1 MIQMTTT
8 MQTKPP
14 QNVAPV
20 APVAPVAARAA
31 AAARKKG
38 SRFIP
43 RQKQQQQKQ
52 RPKSRVTA
60 MTSRRSYSSSHHHH
74 HHHSIKKDTNIRRRT
89 TAQTSSSNDDD
100 YNANDINGS
109 NKKGVAREIE
119 FMVEMRCGKCVE
131 KVEKSVLSLEGV
143 IQVSASLGT
152 NTVRV
157 LATSSVKTVEEKIAS
172 TGYKTRLVGQGNVEL
187 FNERLAERLG
197 MDLRTLR
204 QSLAAVAE
212 FKGEAYQHGSCKGVV
227 RFVQVNEETATF
239 EADVLGLEKG
249 KKYKLRVRMY
259 GDTTRGVESCG
270 EVYQNTNEN
279 EREEEILLG
288 EMCAVQAM
296 EDGSIKASLQLPK
309 KFFVWD
315 IIGRALCIEEVVAGN
330 EEGEG
335 LRVAAVL
342 ARSAGVGENLKKV
355 CQCDGTV
362 IWESSPDDFT
372 PQISKKGGS
381 PLFENGKVSVKRM

>member
-1 MIQMTTT
+1 

-74 HHHSIKKDTNIRRRT
+74 HSIKKDTNIRRRT
-89 TAQTSSSNDDD
+89 TAQTSSSNDD

-109 NKKGVAREIE
+109 STKGVAREIE

-381 PLFENGKVSVKRM
+381 PLFENEKVSVKRM

>member
-1 MIQMTTT
+1 MTMT
-8 MQTKPP
+8 MQTPP
-14 QNVAPV
+14 PVAFVAPV
-20 APVAPVAARAA
+20 AVAARAA
-31 AAARKKG
+31 AARRG

-43 RQKQQQQKQ
+43 RQKQQQKQ
-52 RPKSRVTA
+52 RPRRVTA
-60 MTSRRSYSSSHHHH
+60 ITSRSSYSSSHR

-89 TAQTSSSNDDD
+89 TAATSSSNDD
-100 YNANDINGS
+100 YNANINGS
-109 NKKGVAREIE
+109 EKGVAREIE

-131 KVEKSVLSLEGV
+131 KVAKSVLSLEGV
-143 IQVSASLGT
+143 IQVSGSLGT

-381 PLFENGKVSVKRM
+381 PLFENEKVSVKRM

>member
-1 MIQMTTT
+1 

-20 APVAPVAARAA
+20 APVAVAAALLLLLAKRVVVLFHD
-31 AAARKKG
+31 KNNNN
-38 SRFIP
+38 
-43 RQKQQQQKQ
+43 KQ

-60 MTSRRSYSSSHHHH
+60 MTSRSSYSSSHH

-89 TAQTSSSNDDD
+89 TAQTSSSNDD

>member
-1 MIQMTTT
+1 

-20 APVAPVAARAA
+20 APVAVKTARAA

-43 RQKQQQQKQ
+43 RQKQQQKQ

-60 MTSRRSYSSSHHHH
+60 MTSRRSYSSSHH

>member
-1 MIQMTTT
+1 

-20 APVAPVAARAA
+20 APVAVKTARA

-43 RQKQQQQKQ
+43 RQQKQQQKQ

-60 MTSRRSYSSSHHHH
+60 MTSRSSYSSSHH
-74 HHHSIKKDTNIRRRT
+74 HHHSIKKDTNIRRKST

-109 NKKGVAREIE
+109 STKGVAREIE

>member
-1 MIQMTTT
+1 

-20 APVAPVAARAA
+20 APVAVAARAA

-43 RQKQQQQKQ
+43 RQKQQQKQ

-60 MTSRRSYSSSHHHH
+60 MTSRSSYSSSHH
-74 HHHSIKKDTNIRRRT
+74 HHHSIKKDTNIRRNRT
-89 TAQTSSSNDDD
+89 TAQTSSSNDD

-109 NKKGVAREIE
+109 SKKGVAREIE

>member
-1 MIQMTTT
+1 

-20 APVAPVAARAA
+20 APVAVRTARAA

-43 RQKQQQQKQ
+43 RQKQQQKQ

-60 MTSRRSYSSSHHHH
+60 MTSRSSYSSSHH
-74 HHHSIKKDTNIRRRT
+74 HHHSIKKDTNIRRKST
-89 TAQTSSSNDDD
+89 TAQTSSSNDD

-109 NKKGVAREIE
+109 STKGVAREIE

>member
-1 MIQMTTT
+1 MTMTT
-8 MQTKPP
+8 QTKPP

-31 AAARKKG
+31 AARKKG

-43 RQKQQQQKQ
+43 RQKQQQKQ

-74 HHHSIKKDTNIRRRT
+74 HHSIKKDTNIRRKST

-372 PQISKKGGS
+372 PQSSK
-381 PLFENGKVSVKRM
+381 E

>member
-1 MIQMTTT
+1 

-31 AAARKKG
+31 AARKKG

-43 RQKQQQQKQ
+43 RQKQQQKQ

-60 MTSRRSYSSSHHHH
+60 MTSRRSYSSSHH

-109 NKKGVAREIE
+109 STKGVAREIE

-381 PLFENGKVSVKRM
+381 PLFENEKVSVKRM

>member
-1 MIQMTTT
+1 MT
-8 MQTKPP
+8 MQTPP
-14 QNVAPV
+14 PVAFVAPV
-20 APVAPVAARAA
+20 AVAARAA
-31 AAARKKG
+31 AARRG

-43 RQKQQQQKQ
+43 RQKQQQKQ
-52 RPKSRVTA
+52 RPRRVTA
-60 MTSRRSYSSSHHHH
+60 ITSRSSYSSSHR

-89 TAQTSSSNDDD
+89 TAATSSSNDD
-100 YNANDINGS
+100 YNANINGS
-109 NKKGVAREIE
+109 EKGVAREIE

-172 TGYKTRLVGQGNVEL
+172 TGYKTRLVGQGNVDL

-372 PQISKKGGS
+372 PQISKEGGS
-381 PLFENGKVSVKRM
+381 PLFENGKDSVKRM

>member
-1 MIQMTTT
+1 M
-8 MQTKPP
+8 MQSAATCSSSSFSRRRAFFMKVYDDNKR
-14 QNVAPV
+14 QRQRRDANVASSSNATTASSSESSSSSDVDVV
-20 APVAPVAARAA
+20 AED
-31 AAARKKG
+31 
-38 SRFIP
+38 
-43 RQKQQQQKQ
+43 QQQQQQK
-52 RPKSRVTA
+52 S
-60 MTSRRSYSSSHHHH
+60 
-74 HHHSIKKDTNIRRRT
+74 
-89 TAQTSSSNDDD
+89 
-100 YNANDINGS
+100 
-109 NKKGVAREIE
+109 VAREIE

-131 KVEKSVLSLEGV
+131 KVERSVLSLPGV

-172 TGYKTRLVGQGNVEL
+172 TGYKTRLIGQGNVEL

-212 FKGEAYQHGSCKGVV
+212 FKGEAYQHKSCKGVV

-270 EVYQNTNEN
+270 EVYTTKEN
-279 EREEEILLG
+279 EKQEEILG
-288 EMCAVQAM
+288 ELCAVQAM

-309 KFFVWD
+309 TFFVWD
-315 IIGRALCIEEVVAGN
+315 IIGRALCIEEVVVGN
-330 EEGEG
+330 EEEEDKG

-372 PQISKKGGS
+372 PQIVAEKDSKGGGS
-381 PLFENGKVSVKRM
+381 PLFEKGKVSVKRM

>member
-1 MIQMTTT
+1 MT
-8 MQTKPP
+8 MQTPP
-14 QNVAPV
+14 PKIAPV
-20 APVAPVAARAA
+20 APVAVAARAA
-31 AAARKKG
+31 AARR
-38 SRFIP
+38 SRRFIP
-43 RQKQQQQKQ
+43 RQKQQQKQ
-52 RPKSRVTA
+52 RPQNRATA
-60 MTSRRSYSSSHHHH
+60 ITSRSSYSSSH

-89 TAQTSSSNDDD
+89 TAATSSSNDD
-100 YNANDINGS
+100 YNNANNNGS
-109 NKKGVAREIE
+109 DEKGVAREIE

-172 TGYKTRLVGQGNVEL
+172 TGYKTRLVGQGNVDL

-296 EDGSIKASLQLPK
+296 EDGSITASLQLPK

-372 PQISKKGGS
+372 PQISKKRRV
-381 PLFENGKVSVKRM
+381 PFVENGKVSVKRM

>member
-1 MIQMTTT
+1 MT
-8 MQTKPP
+8 MQTPP
-14 QNVAPV
+14 PVAFVAPV
-20 APVAPVAARAA
+20 AVAARAA
-31 AAARKKG
+31 AARRG

-43 RQKQQQQKQ
+43 RQKQQQKQ
-52 RPKSRVTA
+52 RPRRVTA
-60 MTSRRSYSSSHHHH
+60 ITSRSSYSSSHR

-89 TAQTSSSNDDD
+89 TAATSSSNDD
-100 YNANDINGS
+100 YNANINGS
-109 NKKGVAREIE
+109 EKGVAREIE

-172 TGYKTRLVGQGNVEL
+172 TGYKTRLVGQGNVDL

-296 EDGSIKASLQLPK
+296 EDGSITASLQLPK

-372 PQISKKGGS
+372 PQILKKGGS
-381 PLFENGKVSVKRM
+381 PLIENGKVSVKRM

>member
-1 MIQMTTT
+1 

-31 AAARKKG
+31 AARARG

-43 RQKQQQQKQ
+43 RQKQQQKQ
-52 RPKSRVTA
+52 RPQNRATA
-60 MTSRRSYSSSHHHH
+60 ITSRSRYSSSHH

-172 TGYKTRLVGQGNVEL
+172 TGYKTRLVGQGNVDL

-296 EDGSIKASLQLPK
+296 EDGSITASLQLPK

-381 PLFENGKVSVKRM
+381 PLSRMERFR

>member
-1 MIQMTTT
+1 

-20 APVAPVAARAA
+20 APVAVAARAA

-60 MTSRRSYSSSHHHH
+60 MTSRSSYSSSHH
-74 HHHSIKKDTNIRRRT
+74 HHHSIKKDTNIRRKST

-109 NKKGVAREIE
+109 STKGVAREIE

-296 EDGSIKASLQLPK
+296 EDGLIKASLQLPK

>member
-1 MIQMTTT
+1 

-60 MTSRRSYSSSHHHH
+60 MTSRSSYSSSHH
-74 HHHSIKKDTNIRRRT
+74 HHHSIKKDTNIRRKST
-89 TAQTSSSNDDD
+89 TAQTSSSNDD

-109 NKKGVAREIE
+109 STKGVAREIE

-249 KKYKLRVRMY
+249 EKYKLRVRMY

>member
-1 MIQMTTT
+1 

-20 APVAPVAARAA
+20 APVAVAARAA

-60 MTSRRSYSSSHHHH
+60 MSRSSYSSSHH
-74 HHHSIKKDTNIRRRT
+74 HHHSIKKDTNIRRKST
-89 TAQTSSSNDDD
+89 TAQSSSSNDD

-109 NKKGVAREIE
+109 STKGVAREIE

-172 TGYKTRLVGQGNVEL
+172 TGSKTRLVGQGNVEL

>member
-20 APVAPVAARAA
+20 APVAPVAVAARA

-60 MTSRRSYSSSHHHH
+60 MSRSSYSSSHH

-296 EDGSIKASLQLPK
+296 EDGLIKASLQLPK
-309 KFFVWD
+309 KLFVWD

>member
-1 MIQMTTT
+1 

-31 AAARKKG
+31 AARARG

-43 RQKQQQQKQ
+43 RQKQQQKQ

-60 MTSRRSYSSSHHHH
+60 MTSRSSYSSSHH

-89 TAQTSSSNDDD
+89 TAATSSSNDD
-100 YNANDINGS
+100 YNANINGS
-109 NKKGVAREIE
+109 EKGVAREIE

-172 TGYKTRLVGQGNVEL
+172 TGYKTRLVGQGNVDL

>member
-1 MIQMTTT
+1 

-31 AAARKKG
+31 AARARG

-43 RQKQQQQKQ
+43 RQKQQQKQ

-60 MTSRRSYSSSHHHH
+60 MTSRSSYSSSHHH
-74 HHHSIKKDTNIRRRT
+74 HHHSIKKDTNIRRKST

>member
-1 MIQMTTT
+1 

-20 APVAPVAARAA
+20 APVAVKTARAA

-60 MTSRRSYSSSHHHH
+60 MTSRSSYSSSHH

-89 TAQTSSSNDDD
+89 TAQTSSSNDD

>member
-1 MIQMTTT
+1 MIQMTMT

-20 APVAPVAARAA
+20 APVAVAARAA

-43 RQKQQQQKQ
+43 RQQKQQQKQ

-60 MTSRRSYSSSHHHH
+60 MTSRSSYSSSHH
-74 HHHSIKKDTNIRRRT
+74 HHHSIKKDTNIRRKST
-89 TAQTSSSNDDD
+89 TAQTSSSNDD

-109 NKKGVAREIE
+109 STKGVAREIE

-212 FKGEAYQHGSCKGVV
+212 FKGEAYQHGNCKGVV

>member
-89 TAQTSSSNDDD
+89 TAATSSSNDD
-100 YNANDINGS
+100 YNANINGS
-109 NKKGVAREIE
+109 EKGVAREIE
-119 FMVEMRCGKCVE
+119 FMVEMRCSKCVE

-381 PLFENGKVSVKRM
+381 PLFENEKVSVKRM

>member
-1 MIQMTTT
+1 MTTT

>member
-1 MIQMTTT
+1 

-20 APVAPVAARAA
+20 APVAVKTARAA

-60 MTSRRSYSSSHHHH
+60 MTSRSSYSSSHH

-89 TAQTSSSNDDD
+89 TAQTSSSNDD

-109 NKKGVAREIE
+109 STKGVAREIE

-296 EDGSIKASLQLPK
+296 EDGLIKASLQLPK

>member
-1 MIQMTTT
+1 

-20 APVAPVAARAA
+20 APVAVAARAA
-31 AAARKKG
+31 AAGRKKG

-43 RQKQQQQKQ
+43 RQKQQQKQ

-60 MTSRRSYSSSHHHH
+60 MTSRSSYSSSHH
-74 HHHSIKKDTNIRRRT
+74 HHHSIKKDTNIRRKST

-109 NKKGVAREIE
+109 STKGVAREIE

>member
-1 MIQMTTT
+1 MTMT
-8 MQTKPP
+8 MQTPP
-14 QNVAPV
+14 PV
-20 APVAPVAARAA
+20 APVAPVAVAARAA
-31 AAARKKG
+31 AARRG

-43 RQKQQQQKQ
+43 RQKQQQKQ
-52 RPKSRVTA
+52 RPRRVTA
-60 MTSRRSYSSSHHHH
+60 ITSRSSYSSSHR

-89 TAQTSSSNDDD
+89 TAATSSSNDD
-100 YNANDINGS
+100 YNANINGS
-109 NKKGVAREIE
+109 EKGVAREIE

-131 KVEKSVLSLEGV
+131 KVAKSVLSLEGV

-172 TGYKTRLVGQGNVEL
+172 TGYKTRLVGQGNVDL

-372 PQISKKGGS
+372 PQISKEGGS

>member
-1 MIQMTTT
+1 MTMT

-20 APVAPVAARAA
+20 APVAVAARAAA

-60 MTSRRSYSSSHHHH
+60 MTSRSSYSSSHH

-89 TAQTSSSNDDD
+89 TAQTSSSNDD

-109 NKKGVAREIE
+109 STKGVAREIE

>member
-1 MIQMTTT
+1 

-31 AAARKKG
+31 AARARG

-43 RQKQQQQKQ
+43 RQKQQQKQ

-60 MTSRRSYSSSHHHH
+60 MTSRSSYSSSHH

-109 NKKGVAREIE
+109 STKGVAREIE

>member
-1 MIQMTTT
+1 MT
-8 MQTKPP
+8 MQTPP
-14 QNVAPV
+14 PVAFVAPV
-20 APVAPVAARAA
+20 AVAARAA
-31 AAARKKG
+31 AARRG

-43 RQKQQQQKQ
+43 RQKQQQKQ
-52 RPKSRVTA
+52 RPRRVTA
-60 MTSRRSYSSSHHHH
+60 ITSRSSYSSSHR

-89 TAQTSSSNDDD
+89 TAATSSSNDD
-100 YNANDINGS
+100 YNANINGS
-109 NKKGVAREIE
+109 EKGVAREIE
-119 FMVEMRCGKCVE
+119 FMVEMRCDKCVE
-131 KVEKSVLSLEGV
+131 KVAKSVLSLEGV
-143 IQVSASLGT
+143 IQVSGSLGT

-157 LATSSVKTVEEKIAS
+157 LATSSVTTVEEKIAS
-172 TGYKTRLVGQGNVEL
+172 TGYKTRLVGQGNVDL

-381 PLFENGKVSVKRM
+381 PLSRMERFR

>member
-1 MIQMTTT
+1 

-31 AAARKKG
+31 AARARG

-43 RQKQQQQKQ
+43 RQKQQQKQ

-60 MTSRRSYSSSHHHH
+60 MTSRSSYSSSHH

-109 NKKGVAREIE
+109 NKKEVAREIE

>member
-1 MIQMTTT
+1 MIQMTMT

-20 APVAPVAARAA
+20 APVAVKTARAA

-43 RQKQQQQKQ
+43 RQQKQQQKQ

-60 MTSRRSYSSSHHHH
+60 MTSRSSYSSSHH
-74 HHHSIKKDTNIRRRT
+74 HHHSIKKDTNIRRKST

-109 NKKGVAREIE
+109 STKGVAREIE

>member
-1 MIQMTTT
+1 MT
-8 MQTKPP
+8 MQTPP
-14 QNVAPV
+14 PVARVAPV
-20 APVAPVAARAA
+20 AVAAHA
-31 AAARKKG
+31 AAARRS

-43 RQKQQQQKQ
+43 RQKQQKQ
-52 RPKSRVTA
+52 RPRRVTA
-60 MTSRRSYSSSHHHH
+60 ITSRSSYSSSHHHH
-74 HHHSIKKDTNIRRRT
+74 HHSVKKDAKTIRRRT
-89 TAQTSSSNDDD
+89 TAATSSSNDDD
-100 YNANDINGS
+100 YNANINGS
-109 NKKGVAREIE
+109 EKGIAREIE
-119 FMVEMRCGKCVE
+119 FMVEMRCSKCVE

-143 IQVSASLGT
+143 MQVSASLGT

>member
-1 MIQMTTT
+1 MIQMTMT

-20 APVAPVAARAA
+20 APVAVAARAA

-60 MTSRRSYSSSHHHH
+60 MTSRSSYSSSHH

-89 TAQTSSSNDDD
+89 TAQTSSSNDD

-109 NKKGVAREIE
+109 STKGVAREIE

>member
-1 MIQMTTT
+1 MTLHATTT
-8 MQTKPP
+8 TTTTTQSSLVRSNNKTTHKTRRRRRRPRE
-14 QNVAPV
+14 A
-20 APVAPVAARAA
+20 
-31 AAARKKG
+31 
-38 SRFIP
+38 
-43 RQKQQQQKQ
+43 RQKV
-52 RPKSRVTA
+52 RRALSSRAEKKEEESPSVA
-60 MTSRRSYSSSHHHH
+60 SPPSS
-74 HHHSIKKDTNIRRRT
+74 
-89 TAQTSSSNDDD
+89 A
-100 YNANDINGS
+100 
-109 NKKGVAREIE
+109 VREIE
-119 FMVEMRCGKCVE
+119 FVVEMRCGKCVE
-131 KVEKSVLSLEGV
+131 KVERSVLSVPGV
-143 IQVSASLGT
+143 LQVSSSLET

-157 LATSSVKTVEEKIAS
+157 LATTPVKTVEEAIAS
-172 TGYKTRLVGQGNVEL
+172 TGYKNRLIGQGNVEL

-212 FKGEAYQHGSCKGVV
+212 FKGEVYNHASCKGVV
-227 RFVQVNEETATF
+227 RFVQVDEETATF

-249 KKYKLRVRMY
+249 RKYKLRVRMY

-270 EVYQNTNEN
+270 EVYKNED
-279 EREEEILLG
+279 EDDVIGDL
-288 EMCAVQAM
+288 CTVQAM
-296 EDGSIKASLQLPK
+296 ENGSIKASLQLPK

-372 PQISKKGGS
+372 P
-381 PLFENGKVSVKRM
+381 

>member
-1 MIQMTTT
+1 MT
-8 MQTKPP
+8 MQTPP
-14 QNVAPV
+14 PVAFVAPV
-20 APVAPVAARAA
+20 AVAARAA
-31 AAARKKG
+31 AARRG

-43 RQKQQQQKQ
+43 RQKQQQKQ
-52 RPKSRVTA
+52 RPRRVTA
-60 MTSRRSYSSSHHHH
+60 ITSRSSYSSSHH

-89 TAQTSSSNDDD
+89 TAATSSSNDD
-100 YNANDINGS
+100 YNANINGS
-109 NKKGVAREIE
+109 EKGVAREIE

-172 TGYKTRLVGQGNVEL
+172 TGYKTRLVGQGNVDL

>member
-1 MIQMTTT
+1 

-20 APVAPVAARAA
+20 APVAPVAVAARA

-60 MTSRRSYSSSHHHH
+60 MSRSSYSSSHH
-74 HHHSIKKDTNIRRRT
+74 HHHSIKKDTNIRRKST
-89 TAQTSSSNDDD
+89 TAQTSSSNDD

-109 NKKGVAREIE
+109 STKGVAREIE

-296 EDGSIKASLQLPK
+296 EDGLIKASLQLPK